1 MSVVMAVLASA
12 AGVVGAWLFYLASPK
27 QQWRHA
33 GPWPVRGKWIPGSTL
48 SLVSLAMFLSLMGS
62 GAAFFTWLT
71 ILMLVWS
78 AAPFLGVW
86 RARQRGGAH
95 GQP

>member
-27 QQWRHA
+27 QQWRRA
-33 GPWPVRGKWIPGSTL
+33 GPWPVRGKWIPGSIL
-48 SLVSLAMFLSLMGS
+48 SLVSLALFLSLMGS

-78 AAPFLGVW
+78 VAPFLGVW
-86 RARQRGGAH
+86 RGRRGGGPH
-95 GQP
+95 GQA